1 MKMVPKLKISK
12 VAPRKISVLLCQ
24 ALAVTVV
31 SFNVC
36 NGLVA
41 KFAVRQKCA

>member
-1 MKMVPKLKISK
+1 MKMVSEFKTSQ

-24 ALAVTVV
+24 ASAATVV

-36 NGLVA
+36 NGSVA
-41 KFAVRQKCA
+41 RFAVQQKCD